1 MHTAATEAAVTA
13 AETATHAT
21 TETAVRFASEAAAMH
36 TSAEAGLAAEGVLVD
51 HATVVESAECAG
63 VAAPL
68 HVRRSESTI
77 GSMVEV
83 ILVAIKIATV
93 EIAAVGKSV
102 TVVKKGMAMGKK
114 PSVVKN
120 HETTAPVAAPEAPAP
135 RIGKKADGITKTER
149 HIWANEEIDVAR
161 VHCQRSA
168 VHHPR
173 IVGGNI
179 DDLRIRRFDDYRLP
193 LRRHLLLLRGVQCA
207 GGFRSLAHNLD
218 GVHNLLRVIVVSV
231 S

>member
-1 MHTAATEAAVTA
+1 MHTAATEAAVTS
-13 AETATHAT
+13 AETALRS
-21 TETAVRFASEAAAMH
+21 TAGASAMH

-68 HVRRSESTI
+68 HVRRRESTI

-114 PSVVKN
+114 P
-120 HETTAPVAAPEAPAP
+120 
-135 RIGKKADGITKTER
+135 
-149 HIWANEEIDVAR
+149 
-161 VHCQRSA
+161 
-168 VHHPR
+168 
-173 IVGGNI
+173 
-179 DDLRIRRFDDYRLP
+179 
-193 LRRHLLLLRGVQCA
+193 
-207 GGFRSLAHNLD
+207 
-218 GVHNLLRVIVVSV
+218 
-231 S
+231 

>member
-13 AETATHAT
+13 AETALRSTAEASAVHGAA
-21 TETAVRFASEAAAMH
+21 ETAVRSASEASAMH

-102 TVVKKGMAMGKK
+102 TMVKKGMAMGKK

-149 HIWANEEIDVAR
+149 HIWANEEIDIAR
-161 VHCQRSA
+161 VHCQRRA

-179 DDLRIRRFDDYRLP
+179 DDLRIRRFDD
-193 LRRHLLLLRGVQCA
+193 
-207 GGFRSLAHNLD
+207 
-218 GVHNLLRVIVVSV
+218 
-231 S
+231 

>member
-1 MHTAATEAAVTA
+1 MHNAATEAAVTA
-13 AETATHAT
+13 AETALRSTAGASAVHGAA
-21 TETAVRFASEAAAMH
+21 ETAMRSAGEAAAMH

-63 VAAPL
+63 VAAPF

-102 TVVKKGMAMGKK
+102 TVGEKSMATGKK

-120 HETTAPVAAPEAPAP
+120 HEATAPVTAPKAPAP

-149 HIWANEEIDVAR
+149 HIRANEEINIAR
-161 VHCQRSA
+161 VDCQRRA

-173 IVGGNI
+173 IVSGNI
-179 DDLRIRRFDDYRLP
+179 DD
-193 LRRHLLLLRGVQCA
+193 
-207 GGFRSLAHNLD
+207 
-218 GVHNLLRVIVVSV
+218 
-231 S
+231 